1 MSSLI
6 DRYNDLPS
14 QTQVRIRRLGT
25 IVGVLVLAMFVYY
38 GTGRDKVV
46 APPPPAEKDIG
57 LGDALLADDVLAK
70 AESRMVEVEV
80 RMEEI
85 AKAQADVDRQL
96 DTITS
101 SLEKLNQALM
111 TSPLSEPGSEIPP
124 GITFPERPN
133 SDMNSQ
139 QTYDS
144 GSINSVQIQEPVYV
158 GSVKRV
164 EAVKKSDSKKKAL
177 TLYPGFMEGTLL
189 TGIEADALGGASGE
203 PEPIMIR
210 IDTPAILPNRVKAH
224 LQGCFI
230 TASATGKINKERVE
244 GRTIGLF
251 CIKKDGQGAV
261 QAEIKGFIAD
271 QDGNKGMAGI
281 VVSKAG
287 PLILRAATAGV
298 IMGVGEAFEAGSGT
312 TSVTGTGV
320 VTTRDEDQVARA
332 AAGGGIS
339 KGAEQ
344 FNDLMIEYIKQTT
357 PVITV
362 GTNKK
367 VTVCITEPAELN
379 IIEDAPYAE
388 L

>member
-1 MSSLI
+1 MTTLI
-6 DRYNDLPS
+6 ERYNDLPS
-14 QTQVRIRRLGT
+14 HTQVRIRRFGT
-25 IVGVLVLAMFVYY
+25 ILGILLLAMFVYY
-38 GTGRDKVV
+38 GTGRDKVE
-46 APPPPAEKDIG
+46 APPPPPERDIG
-57 LGDALLADDVLAK
+57 LGDALLADDVMAR
-70 AESRMVEVEV
+70 ADARMAEVET
-80 RMEEI
+80 RMEVVVKNQE
-85 AKAQADVDRQL
+85 DFNRQL
-96 DTITS
+96 EGLTNALEQLNTALQQAPS
-101 SLEKLNQALM
+101 SDPA
-111 TSPLSEPGSEIPP
+111 SEIPN
-124 GITFPERPN
+124 GITFPDRPDTETRRN
-133 SDMNSQ
+133 TS
-139 QTYDS
+139 TEY
-144 GSINSVQIQEPVYV
+144 GGEVQIKEPVYV

-164 EAVKKSDSKKKAL
+164 EAINKADSKKKPL

-210 IDTPAILPNRVKAH
+210 IDTPAILPNKVKAN
-224 LQGCFI
+224 LKGCFI

-251 CIKKDGQGAV
+251 CIKKDGSGAV
-261 QAEIKGFIAD
+261 QAEVKGFIAD

-287 PLILRAATAGV
+287 PLILRSSIAGG
-298 IMGVGEAFEAGSGT
+298 IMGLGQAFETGSGT

-320 VTTRDEDQVARA
+320 VTTRDEEQVARA

-344 FNDLMIEYIKQTT
+344 FNDIMIEYIKQTT

-367 VTVCITEPAELN
+367 VTVCITEPAELT
-379 IIEDAPYAE
+379 IIEDAPYAAF
-388 L
+388 